1 VSARVST
8 SVLIARLLGPVLLVT
23 GLAVVARPDRFRRLA
38 GEFLEREALLFLS
51 GLLTLTA
58 GLAIV
63 NTHNVWQGWPVAITL
78 FGWLMVLAG
87 IARMTLPDRLK
98 ALGSVMLDHPP
109 AIVIPGALMAALGA
123 WLSWLG
129 YFV

>member
-98 ALGSVMLDHPP
+98 ALGSVMLDRPP
-109 AIVIPGALMAALGA
+109 ALAIPGALMAALGA
-123 WLSWLG
+123 WLSWQG